1 MLKKTWEILWQY
13 YSDEPSLANHAADN
27 SALFKFKQKIT
38 AVTTTNGSKNVELMV
53 SLKHLSNF

>member
-1 MLKKTWEILWQY
+1 MLKNTWESLWQY

-53 SLKHLSNF
+53 PLKH